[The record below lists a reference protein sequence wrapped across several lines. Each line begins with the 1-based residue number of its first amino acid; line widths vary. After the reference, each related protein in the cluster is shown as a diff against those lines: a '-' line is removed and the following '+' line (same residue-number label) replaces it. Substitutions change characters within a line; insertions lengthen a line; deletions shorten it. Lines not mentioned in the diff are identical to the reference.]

1 MSDWQNWSFGKNR
14 MRSVLEN
21 INETQK
27 EPKKWYHYICCC
39 IYKRKSISEQ
49 DECIPY
55 KEFNEDNNNN

>member
-1 MSDWQNWSFGKNR
+1 MTDWKNWSYGRNR

-21 INETQK
+21 ITETPK

-39 IYKRKSISEQ
+39 IKRKTMSEE
-49 DECIPY
+49 DECVPY

>member
-21 INETQK
+21 IETQK
-27 EPKKWYHYICCC
+27 EDKKWYHYIFCC
-39 IYKRKSISEQ
+39 IKRKSMPEE
-49 DECIPY
+49 DECVPY